1 MTKLTYHTLYPDN
14 FDKQKVPLVQ
24 NIFNEK
30 TIAALRKHGYDET
43 STFLSRVTRMWN
55 ILNVKSPDVGVRLND
70 PDRYTISDANDSRL
84 QYLLDIAD
92 SFAEMDPRKLPNGM
106 RVKMLTAD
114 TSEALAMILRGL
126 VSLTKVLLELK
137 LSYVMLGQLQSDRIE
152 GEFWINRQ
160 SAGGNYHISFDQVLN
175 GLRLQRLKLFKKLD
189 FEPSSLHTEDECC
202 TADFTE
208 QELECFARLSH
219 IGN

>member
-1 MTKLTYHTLYPDN
+1 MKWADLIDLYKIESESGLSMTKLTYQTLYPDN

-30 TIAALRKHGYDET
+30 TIAASRMHGYDET

-55 ILNVKSPDVGVRLND
+55 ILNVKSPDVGVCLND
-70 PDRYTISDANDSRL
+70 PDRYTMSDADDSRL

-114 TSEALAMILRGL
+114 TSEALAMTLRGGCFSHQSFTGAEI
-126 VSLTKVLLELK
+126 VVH
-137 LSYVMLGQLQSDRIE
+137 YVGITS
-152 GEFWINRQ
+152 
-160 SAGGNYHISFDQVLN
+160 
-175 GLRLQRLKLFKKLD
+175 K
-189 FEPSSLHTEDECC
+189 
-202 TADFTE
+202 
-208 QELECFARLSH
+208 
-219 IGN
+219 